1 MWLIILNIGF
11 IILYMYVFLLY
22 FLEQFYYT
30 GSNFEYITI

>member
-1 MWLIILNIGF
+1 MG
-11 IILYMYVFLLY
+11 YMYVFFLY